1 MSEEKVPLRPQIR
14 ELELGKSIS
23 FPIQRMRTIK
33 TTCSELGVIYCRK
46 FKTKSTGR
54 KRSSQLQEPNKNN
67 SHERSSTNP
76 VCR

>member
-33 TTCSELGVIYCRK
+33 TTCSGLGVIYCRK
-46 FKTKSTGR
+46 FKTKINREEEIITVTR
-54 KRSSQLQEPNKNN
+54 TK
-67 SHERSSTNP
+67 
-76 VCR
+76 

>member
-33 TTCSELGVIYCRK
+33 TTCSELGVIYGRK
-46 FKTKSTGR
+46 FRTKINREKEIITVTR
-54 KRSSQLQEPNKNN
+54 TK
-67 SHERSSTNP
+67 
-76 VCR
+76 

>member
-14 ELELGKSIS
+14 KLELGKSIS

-46 FKTKSTGR
+46 FRTNREKEIITVTRTK
-54 KRSSQLQEPNKNN
+54 
-67 SHERSSTNP
+67 
-76 VCR
+76 

>member
-46 FKTKSTGR
+46 LRTKINREKEIITVTR
-54 KRSSQLQEPNKNN
+54 TK
-67 SHERSSTNP
+67 
-76 VCR
+76 

>member
-46 FKTKSTGR
+46 FRTKIHNDAYLFSFSHSAR
-54 KRSSQLQEPNKNN
+54 FHHN
-67 SHERSSTNP
+67 SPPFSFS
-76 VCR
+76 

>member
-33 TTCSELGVIYCRK
+33 TTCSELGVIYYRK
-46 FKTKSTGR
+46 FRTKINREKEIITVTR
-54 KRSSQLQEPNKNN
+54 TK
-67 SHERSSTNP
+67 
-76 VCR
+76 

>member
-14 ELELGKSIS
+14 ELELGKSS

-46 FKTKSTGR
+46 FRTKINREKEIITVTR
-54 KRSSQLQEPNKNN
+54 TK
-67 SHERSSTNP
+67 
-76 VCR
+76 

>member
-33 TTCSELGVIYCRK
+33 GA
-46 FKTKSTGR
+46 
-54 KRSSQLQEPNKNN
+54 
-67 SHERSSTNP
+67 
-76 VCR
+76 

>member
-23 FPIQRMRTIK
+23 FPIRRMRTIK

-46 FKTKSTGR
+46 FKTRINREK
-54 KRSSQLQEPNKNN
+54 
-67 SHERSSTNP
+67 
-76 VCR
+76 